1 MTVADSPEPD
11 STVRVNASIKP
22 LVAWTITVGVTT
34 ATTAVTAMKTVNG
47 GQGAMK
53 MRYQKTANAHR
64 SLAVLSR
71 FFIST
76 IMEDAQTFQHAEI
89 ISHSSEF
96 FYSRR
101 RQTEELGDAVADCL
115 GVETVR
121 PIVLRTP
128 AFTSLHRTLLWSMRR
143 EHSH

>member
-1 MTVADSPEPD
+1 
-11 STVRVNASIKP
+11 
-22 LVAWTITVGVTT
+22 
-34 ATTAVTAMKTVNG
+34 
-47 GQGAMK
+47 MK

-101 RQTEELGDAVADCL
+101 RQTEEFGDAVADFL

-121 PIVLRTP
+121 PIPPRQ
-128 AFTSLHRTLLWSMRR
+128 FRSSRHR
-143 EHSH
+143 